1 VASYKLLLNA
11 SATKEIEVISSKRE
25 RQRIVAR
32 IGELADNPRPHGS
45 QKLAG
50 HRNRY
55 RVRQGPY
62 RILYSVND
70 AASEVV
76 VVKVGHR
83 REVYR

>member
-1 VASYKLLLNA
+1 VASYRVLLKA
-11 SATKEIEVISSKRE
+11 SAAKEIEAISSKRE

-32 IGELADNPRPHGS
+32 IGRLAQDPRPRGS

-50 HRNRY
+50 HRDRL
-55 RVRQGPY
+55 RVRQGRY
-62 RILYSVND
+62 RIVYSVND
-70 AASEVV
+70 PALEVI

>member
-1 VASYKLLLNA
+1 MASYKVLLKA
-11 SATKEIEVISSKRE
+11 SAAKEIEAVSSKRE

-32 IGELADNPRPHGS
+32 IGELANTPRPRGS

-50 HRNRY
+50 HGGRY

-62 RILYSVND
+62 RIVYSVND
-70 AASEVV
+70 AAFEVV
-76 VVKVGHR
+76 IVKVGHR